1 MVKHTPPITDM
12 ANRITFDPTEDP
24 TPEMM
29 AAEQA
34 ALEQGE
40 KLIKAQEED
49 RARKFEQA
57 EAEGED
63 VSLIDGKFKSQ
74 DDLLKAYKELQK
86 KLGANDTEDEEE
98 AEEEAPEAPTE
109 EPEEEVSPVDK
120 RVRLFNDISTR
131 LGEDGSI
138 SDEDKEALTSM
149 DSKDL
154 VEAYFKYASQQRGV
168 AQQTAANQA
177 EMKAIR
183 DSVGGDEAY
192 GEMIKWAG
200 SNLSEAEID
209 QFNAVVSTNNP
220 AAIKYAVES
229 LSNRWKGDEGYEA
242 PLVTGKKA
250 PSKAKGFRS
259 QAELARAIA
268 DPRYQT
274 DPAYR
279 MDVEEKL
286 ARSGDLL

>member
-1 MVKHTPPITDM
+1 METFTPLTTNM

-40 KLIKAQEED
+40 KLINAQEED

-57 EAEGED
+57 DSEGED
-63 VSLIDGKFKSQ
+63 VALIDGKFKSQ
-74 DDLLKAYKELQK
+74 DDLLKAYKELQS
-86 KLGANDTEDEEE
+86 KLGKSDSEEEEE
-98 AEEEAPEAPTE
+98 AEEESPEAPTDD
-109 EPEEEVSPVDK
+109 SPVDK
-120 RVRLFNDISTR
+120 RVKLFTDISTR
-131 LGEDGSI
+131 LGQDGSV

-149 DSKDL
+149 DSADL

-168 AQQTAANQA
+168 AQQTAATQR
-177 EMKAIR
+177 EMKSIR

-200 SNLSEAEID
+200 SNLSEAEVD
-209 QFNAVVSTNNP
+209 QFNAVVGTNNP

-229 LSNRWKGDEGYEA
+229 LSNRWKGAEGYEA

-250 PSKAKGFRS
+250 PSKSKAFRS
-259 QAELARAIA
+259 QAELARAIS

>member
-1 MVKHTPPITDM
+1 M
-12 ANRITFDPTEDP
+12 ANRITFDPSEDP

-40 KLIKAQEED
+40 KLINAQEED
-49 RARKFEQA
+49 RARKFERD

-74 DDLLKAYKELQK
+74 ADLLKAYKELQS
-86 KLGANDTEDEEE
+86 KLGKPASEEEEE

-109 EPEEEVSPVDK
+109 EPEVEASPVEQ
-120 RVRLFNDISTR
+120 RVKLFTDISTR
-131 LGEDGSI
+131 LGEDGSV
-138 SDEDKEALTSM
+138 SEEDKAALTSM
-149 DSKDL
+149 DSADL

-168 AQQTAANQA
+168 AAQTAANQA
-177 EMKAIR
+177 EMKSIR

-200 SNLSEAEID
+200 SNLSEAEVD
-209 QFNAVVSTNNP
+209 QFNAVIGTNNA

-229 LSNRWKGDEGYEA
+229 LSNRWKGAEGYEA
-242 PLVTGKKA
+242 PLVTGRKA
-250 PSKAKGFRS
+250 PSKSKAFRS
-259 QAELARAIA
+259 QAELARAIS

>member
-1 MVKHTPPITDM
+1 M
-12 ANRITFDPTEDP
+12 ANRITFDPSEDP

-29 AAEQA
+29 ATEQA

-57 EAEGED
+57 DSEAED
-63 VSLIDGKFKSQ
+63 IALIDGKFKSQ

-86 KLGANDTEDEEE
+86 KLGANDTEEEEEDEEE
-98 AEEEAPEAPTE
+98 TPEAPTE
-109 EPEEEVSPVDK
+109 ETEELSPVDK

-131 LGEDGSI
+131 LNQDGSV

-149 DSKDL
+149 DSADL

-168 AQQTAANQA
+168 AQQTASVQR

-192 GEMIKWAG
+192 GEMIQWAG
-200 SNLSEAEID
+200 SNLTREEVD
-209 QFNAVVSTNNP
+209 QFNAVVNTNNP

-229 LSNRWKGDEGYEA
+229 LSNRWKGAEGYEA

-250 PSKAKGFRS
+250 PSKSKAFRS

-268 DPRYQT
+268 DPRYST